1 MVLPG
6 SPEGGGPTEL
16 LVEAAQAEAEVH
28 HGHGGHS
35 ADLELL
41 PAHPGS
47 EHRHQVSVVLSCK
60 QTIGEDFTITEKAP
74 SRACLEAP
82 TSAFTITFKTL
93 LN

>member
-28 HGHGGHS
+28 HGHGGHA

-47 EHRHQVSVVLSCK
+47 EHRHQVSVV
-60 QTIGEDFTITEKAP
+60 
-74 SRACLEAP
+74 
-82 TSAFTITFKTL
+82 
-93 LN
+93 